1 MDAQSDSEM
10 KRLADHLFEVFCT
23 PDPLSEA
30 AESSVARIE
39 ARLADAEAF
48 RVPFND
54 GSLQVYR
61 FRAEG
66 AQAGRGIVAL
76 LHGWTG
82 RAAVMTAF
90 VQPLLAQGFDVLA
103 LDFPAH
109 GKSDGDR
116 LNVPLGVG
124 AVNAVQAV
132 TGPWAGVIGHSFG
145 GAVTFS
151 AVSGLV
157 NGLPPLKVG
166 RLVLVAAPSS
176 MPRIFDNFAA
186 RHQMPP
192 EAVPYLKS
200 HVRRLTGHDVETFM
214 GGEILSRVRL
224 PTLVLHAPDDKEVIF
239 ENAEAFA
246 AAGDHVRL
254 IALPGLGHRRILY
267 ARETIAEAAAF
278 MGGADA

>member
-1 MDAQSDSEM
+1 MDVQSDEAM
-10 KRLADHLFEVFCT
+10 KARVDHLFDVFCT
-23 PDPLSEA
+23 PEPLSEA
-30 AESSVARIE
+30 AEKSVARIE
-39 ARLADAEAF
+39 TRLAGAESLRVAF
-48 RVPFND
+48 AD
-54 GSLQVYR
+54 GTLQAYR
-61 FRAEG
+61 FRGAPEG
-66 AQAGRGIVAL
+66 ETRGIVAL

-90 VQPLLAQGFDVLA
+90 VEPLTAQGFDVLA

-116 LNVPLGVG
+116 LHVPMGVA
-124 AVNAVQAV
+124 AVHAVQAV
-132 TGPWAGVIGHSFG
+132 TGPWHGVIAHSFG
-145 GAVTFS
+145 GAVS
-151 AVSGLV
+151 YGAVSGLV
-157 NGLPPLKVG
+157 NALPPLRVG

-176 MPRIFDNFAA
+176 MPRIFDHFAA
-186 RHQMPP
+186 RHHLTPQ
-192 EAVPYLKS
+192 ETAYLKT
-200 HVRRLTGHDVETFM
+200 HVRRLTGQPVEVFM
-214 GGEILSRVRL
+214 GGDILRHVGL

-278 MGGADA
+278 MGGIM